1 MDKAVQSA
9 SAGRRDH
16 YERRRPEETT
26 LYQLVQEHLEALH
39 PRRAKQATSLCLV
52 LLAQVERET
61 GAGLPDFVQDEF
73 DPFLDCGILA
83 HGFLRLRCADC
94 AHEKLVACAASIPGF
109 LAPKALLPAA
119 PAWAGNVPVA
129 PTPAAFASMACSRP
143 TPGCVPKSLRPRRAK
158 QGQSL
163 AWLSERAGQRN

>member
-1 MDKAVQSA
+1 MDKAVQPA

-39 PRRAKQATSLCLV
+39 PRRAKQATSLCLA
-52 LLAQVERET
+52 LLAQVEAET
-61 GAGLPDFVQDEF
+61 GAGLPDFEDEF

-83 HGFLRLRCADC
+83 HGFLRLRCANC
-94 AHEKLVACAASIPGF
+94 AHEKLVACEASIPGS

-129 PTPAAFASMACSRP
+129 EEGILPCRRHPCRSDAFRVPTPAAFVIVDGNVT
-143 TPGCVPKSLRPRRAK
+143 TPCL
-158 QGQSL
+158 
-163 AWLSERAGQRN
+163 